1 MMETI
6 AGDCTTHTHTHT
18 HTHTNKYTHALLL
31 CAMVSWSAVMLV
43 VVENPRA
50 IACKCELLKCTHV
63 TKSMELSGSMVEW
76 LMLELH
82 VHYYG
87 YGHTLRL

>member
-1 MMETI
+1 
-6 AGDCTTHTHTHT
+6 
-18 HTHTNKYTHALLL
+18 
-31 CAMVSWSAVMLV
+31 MVSWSAVVLV

-63 TKSMELSGSMVEW
+63 TKSKELSGSMVEW

-87 YGHTLRL
+87 IKRYGHTLRLQWTWQ